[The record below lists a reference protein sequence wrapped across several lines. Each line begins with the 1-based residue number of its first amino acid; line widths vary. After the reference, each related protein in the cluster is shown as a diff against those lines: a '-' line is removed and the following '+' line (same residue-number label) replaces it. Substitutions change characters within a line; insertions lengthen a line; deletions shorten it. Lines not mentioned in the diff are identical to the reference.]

1 MQLFKKHKINKHS
14 ASQQKIAVKIIR
26 RWMQAKHKW
35 SLYLQDKTE
44 HFSVQSKKTSLI
56 AFCILFG
63 GLSIY
68 IIINSFIDNNNNNL
82 LSIHHITM
90 PAHINQSG
98 DERLNNDNIISKQEY
113 EHIQAFKHY
122 MDSLQSNSEGK
133 IIYDSI
139 MQARPRLIDSIHL
152 VENMYQ
158 SQSK

>member
-1 MQLFKKHKINKHS
+1 MLSFKKHKANRSS
-14 ASQQKIAVKIIR
+14 ASQQKIAEKIIS
-26 RWMQAKHKW
+26 RWMQAKQKW
-35 SLYLQDKTE
+35 SFYLQAKTE
-44 HFSVQSKKTSLI
+44 HFSVPSKKISLV

-63 GLSIY
+63 GFSIY
-68 IIINSFIDNNNNNL
+68 IIINSFIDNKSNL

-90 PAHINQSG
+90 PAYTNQSG
-98 DERLNNDNIISKQEY
+98 DERLNSNNIISKQEY

-139 MQARPRLIDSIHL
+139 IQARPHLMDSIHL